1 MYYIYLSLLINGL
14 LPFFILGAQRAPKN
28 LHCPALYTKCRKKQM
43 MLIWP
48 MLETVSN
55 HLEKV
60 IDIYDVQVMICKKIN
75 VLFSSVPMKKIII
88 LMMLTFLSW
97 FYFSF
102 LRF

>member
-1 MYYIYLSLLINGL
+1 MFKYVQFRTYMYYIYLCLLINGF
-14 LPFFILGAQRAPKN
+14 LPFFMLGAQRAPKN

-60 IDIYDVQVMICKKIN
+60 IDIYDVHYNM
-75 VLFSSVPMKKIII
+75 
-88 LMMLTFLSW
+88 
-97 FYFSF
+97 
-102 LRF
+102 

>member
-48 MLETVSN
+48 MLEQYPTTWKKS
-55 HLEKV
+55 LTFMMYT
-60 IDIYDVQVMICKKIN
+60 IICKKID

-102 LRF
+102 LHF